1 MRAGLSD
8 VRGPIGMDT
17 TLFRRPKLRLE
28 LRSSFPRLRGEV
40 AERARELIRQSCMAR
55 EIKILRGHV
64 SAEHVHLLI
73 SCPPV
78 LSPAK
83 IAMYL
88 KGRSSR
94 LLQQEF
100 SHLKKRYWG
109 QHLWARGYYCS
120 TAGELTRAEIDE
132 YISKHSEEDPGEQFT
147 IDAE

>member
-1 MRAGLSD
+1 MVENR
-8 VRGPIGMDT
+8 RGAHTVYNIQYHFVWVT
-17 TLFRRPKLRLE
+17 KYRYKV
-28 LRSSFPRLRGEV
+28 LRGEV

-73 SCPPV
+73 SCPAV

-132 YISKHSEEDPGEQFT
+132 YISKHSEEDRGEQFT